1 MLRQAEFLLPLVF
14 EFLSRGWT
22 SLESS
27 MESLSAASSDLIVWS
42 SNFFLISQDIEQVI
56 SPSVFDKMA
65 FT

>member
-27 MESLSAASSDLIVWS
+27 MESLSAANSDLILWS
-42 SNFFLISQDIEQVI
+42 SSFFLISQDREQII

>member
-14 EFLSRGWT
+14 EFLSCGWT